1 MGEKSIQKK
10 NFIIETAR
18 NVFVQKGYLKVT
30 MKDIVEACQIS
41 RGGLYL
47 YYDSV
52 KDVFLDVLKA
62 EEESSENVFNTA
74 IESGLTAADI
84 LGLFLTE
91 QKKEILTS
99 RESLTVAIY
108 EYYFDRGADAQEN
121 VYKERFQ
128 MYTKIIEQLI
138 RQGIQQGD
146 FYCLDPESEACNI
159 MYVIEGMKSASVTM
173 GMEEDEINHEILFL
187 LKRLMMDESDRG

>member
-10 NFIIETAR
+10 NYIIETAR
-18 NVFVQKGYLKVT
+18 NVFIEKGYLKVT
-30 MKDIVEACQIS
+30 MKDIVEACNIS

-52 KDVFLDVLKA
+52 KDIFLDVLKA
-62 EEESSENVFNTA
+62 EEESSEDVFSTA
-74 IESGLTAADI
+74 IDSGLSASDI

-99 RESLTVAIY
+99 RESLTVSIY
-108 EYYFDRGADAQEN
+108 EYYFDNEIDAEEHP
-121 VYKERFQ
+121 YKNRFH
-128 MYTKIIEQLI
+128 MCVKIVEQLI
-138 RQGIQQGD
+138 RQGIEQGD
-146 FYCLDPESEACNI
+146 FYCLDPEGEASNI

-173 GMEEDEINHEILFL
+173 GIDEDEINHEILYL
-187 LKRLMMDESDRG
+187 LKRLLMDESDRG